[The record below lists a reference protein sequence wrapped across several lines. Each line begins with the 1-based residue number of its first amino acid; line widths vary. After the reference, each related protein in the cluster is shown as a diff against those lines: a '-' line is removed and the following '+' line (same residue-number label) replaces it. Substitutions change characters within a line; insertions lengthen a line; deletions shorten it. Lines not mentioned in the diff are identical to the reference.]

1 MKKDQFESMI
11 RKNIPDIV
19 SCGSSVEDFEKFGK
33 DYYAVISD
41 LINQMTVTGLKMNL
55 SYTSSKYHTKVSF
68 FKWSISARGFSG
80 LGPGIDK
87 RFFVSCSELSLV
99 SRKNKDFCR
108 K

>member
-1 MKKDQFESMI
+1 MKKEQFESMI

-55 SYTSSKYHTKVSF
+55 SYTSSKYHTKGRDYRRV
-68 FKWSISARGFSG
+68 
-80 LGPGIDK
+80 
-87 RFFVSCSELSLV
+87 LSSKKSPNHNLLY
-99 SRKNKDFCR
+99 KLDL
-108 K
+108 

>member
-1 MKKDQFESMI
+1 MKKEQFESMI

-55 SYTSSKYHTKVSF
+55 SYTSSKYHTKGRV
-68 FKWSISARGFSG
+68 
-80 LGPGIDK
+80 
-87 RFFVSCSELSLV
+87 LS
-99 SRKNKDFCR
+99 SNKSSNHNLLYKLDL
-108 K
+108 

>member
-1 MKKDQFESMI
+1 MKKEQFESMI

-55 SYTSSKYHTKVSF
+55 SYTSSKYHTKGRV
-68 FKWSISARGFSG
+68 
-80 LGPGIDK
+80 
-87 RFFVSCSELSLV
+87 LSSNESSNHNLLY
-99 SRKNKDFCR
+99 KLDL
-108 K
+108 